1 MNKRWLGAAMLAVP
15 LLLAACNSSGG
26 GGGASSGDKA
36 AGEKVY
42 NSKGCSGCHSTDG
55 SQRTGPSFKGIWGT
69 EAELEGGKKVKV
81 DAVYVSKS
89 IKEPSADVVKGFS
102 PVMPATSLSDQ
113 EIADVTAYIESK
125 K

>member
-1 MNKRWLGAAMLAVP
+1 MNKRWLGAAMLAGP
-15 LLLAACNSSGG
+15 LMIAACNSAGG
-26 GGGASSGDKA
+26 EAARPGDKA

-42 NSKGCSGCHSTDG
+42 NSKGCNGCHSTDG
-55 SQRTGPSFKGIWGT
+55 SQRTGPSFKGIWGK
-69 EAELEGGKKVKV
+69 EAELEGGKKATV

-89 IKEPSADVVKGFS
+89 VKDPGSDVVKGFS
-102 PVMPATSLSDQ
+102 PVMPATGLSDQ